1 MKKSI
6 YVIDDDEIYQRIIK
20 KLVARADVFQQASF
34 YMNAR
39 KALHDLNFTNS
50 EMPSV
55 ILLDINMP
63 VMDGWQFLKELEKSF
78 PNLYTQTKIFI
89 VSSSIAYSDKEKINE
104 FPMLSGFLSKPLSVE
119 KLREIGE
126 YIK

>member
-1 MKKSI
+1 MKNTI
-6 YVIDDDEIYQRIIK
+6 CVIDDDEIYQRIIK
-20 KLVARADVFQQASF
+20 KLIARADVFENTSY

-39 KALHDLNFTNS
+39 KALEDLLAPGTAL
-50 EMPSV
+50 PAV

-63 VMDGWQFLKELEKSF
+63 VMDGWQFLEQLEDSF
-78 PNLYTQTKIFI
+78 PELYNSTKVFI

-104 FPMLSGFLSKPLSVE
+104 FPRLSGFLCKPLSVE
-119 KLREIGE
+119 KIREIGG